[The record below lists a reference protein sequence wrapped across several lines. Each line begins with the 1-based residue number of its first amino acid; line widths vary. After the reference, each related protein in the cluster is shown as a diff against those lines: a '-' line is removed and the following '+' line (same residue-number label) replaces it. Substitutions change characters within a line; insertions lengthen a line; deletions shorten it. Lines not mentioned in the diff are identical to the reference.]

1 MKTHEKTTTLL
12 EGFTFGEGPRWHA
25 GKLWFSDMFG
35 EKVMTVT
42 PSGKAE
48 TLFSLATRPSGLG
61 FDAEGRL
68 LVVSMADRRVLRWD
82 GSKLD
87 PVADLSALAPA
98 PVNDMV
104 VSSSGRAYCGNFG
117 YDLLA
122 GEEAKTTVLIAV
134 EPDGRARTVADGL
147 LFPNGMVLSADE
159 KTLVVAETFADRLS
173 AFDVGA
179 DGSLS
184 NRRVFAE
191 IPGKTPDGICGD
203 AEGAIWVSGFNAE
216 EFLRVREGG
225 EVVERVPVP
234 GKKAVA
240 CVLGG
245 DDRRT
250 LFMCTAETSLEDLHN
265 GKSKGRIETVRVDVP
280 GAGRP

>member
-1 MKTHEKTTTLL
+1 MKTHSAKTLL

-35 EKVMTVT
+35 EKVMTLE
-42 PSGKAE
+42 PNGRAE

-61 FDAEGRL
+61 FDAKGRL
-68 LVVSMADRRVLRWD
+68 LVVSMADRRVLRWE
-82 GSKLD
+82 GSKLEL
-87 PVADLSALAPA
+87 VADLSSLVPA

-104 VSSSGRAYCGNFG
+104 VSREGRAYCGNFG

-122 GEEAKTTVLIAV
+122 GEEAKTTVLICID
-134 EPDGRARTVADGL
+134 PDGRARPVADEL
-147 LFPNGMVLSADE
+147 LFPNGMVLSADG
-159 KTLVVAETFADRLS
+159 KTLVVAETFADRLT

-184 NRRVFAE
+184 GRRVFAE

-216 EFLRVREGG
+216 EFIRVKQGG
-225 EVVERVPVP
+225 EIVERVPTP

-245 DDRRT
+245 EDRRT
-250 LFMCTAETSLEDLHN
+250 LFLCTAETSLEELHE

-280 GAGRP
+280 GAGIP